1 MALRRANIAI
11 ANREIH
17 RRIGMS
23 GGSLVRQL
31 VREQTK
37 QHRAL
42 PVRQLEQ
49 WHDAAFTKATRDVH
63 LLPGVEELLR
73 HLNQTAVRWAIATTG
88 GRKQTRRLLRALTIQ
103 PQTVVTG
110 DDVEKA
116 KPSPDVFVLAAHRL
130 SVPIDQCIVVGD
142 SVWDMLA
149 AGRALTKAERMES
162 NQLSPQSNPGAQSKQ
177 DLRESCPKRLCG
189 PSVHDPTPGR
199 RQPRP
204 ERPLV
209 LCRRELRGQPSLRPY
224 RVKVAHRA

>member
-1 MALRRANIAI
+1 MTTHLKSTTPAILFDLDGTLIDTVYEHVLAWSMALRRANIAI

-149 AGRALTKAERMES
+149 AGRA
-162 NQLSPQSNPGAQSKQ
+162 SPGVDSAGGYSRKNWS
-177 DLRESCPKRLCG
+177 DRE
-189 PSVHDPTPGR
+189 PSVSTR
-199 RQPRP
+199 IQ
-204 ERPLV
+204 LT
-209 LCRRELRGQPSLRPY
+209 C
-224 RVKVAHRA
+224 